1 MSRLSAS
8 AAMRTAAAERAVI
21 DPIARRERQDE
32 ARRLE
37 SAAATRAAHIAAF
50 PCATRDEAVRVLR
63 ALARETCHRLG
74 EMMGP
79 QETASLFESLARREL
94 RLGGGRAAA
103 RAEAE
108 KLFAANDREAGE

>member
-1 MSRLSAS
+1 MSRMGAS
-8 AAMRTAAAERAVI
+8 PMMRAAAAERVVFEQLERR
-21 DPIARRERQDE
+21 ARSEKT
-32 ARRLE
+32 RLLE
-37 SAAATRAAHIAAF
+37 IAAATRAAHIAAF
-50 PCATRDEAVRVLR
+50 PCQTREEAVRVLR

-74 EMMGP
+74 ELMGP

-94 RLGGGRAAA
+94 KSGGARTTA